1 MMKQLSHGLIPKI
14 TEVTKRD
21 IYEMLSG
28 DKDKVVW

>member
-1 MMKQLSHGLIPKI
+1 MVGLIPKS